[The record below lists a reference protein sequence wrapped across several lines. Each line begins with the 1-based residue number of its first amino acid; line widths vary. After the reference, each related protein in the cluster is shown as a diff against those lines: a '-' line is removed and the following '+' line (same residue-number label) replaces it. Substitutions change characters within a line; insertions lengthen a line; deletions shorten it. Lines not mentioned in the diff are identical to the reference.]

1 LRADTGGKHF
11 LGDGTVAMRS
21 GKTGVQRLQHLA
33 VGFMLNSGGQGGG
46 LHRGAVQDTFDGR
59 GIHFTTESSADLL
72 GDGGTGSRI
81 LQ

>member
-1 LRADTGGKHF
+1 
-11 LGDGTVAMRS
+11 
-21 GKTGVQRLQHLA
+21 
-33 VGFMLNSGGQGGG
+33 MLNPSGQGGG
-46 LHRGAVQDTFDGR
+46 LHRGAIEDTFDGR